1 MASPKKKLSCKL
13 LGPMMDFN
21 GCVPL
26 PCVRK
31 CSFRHRATSSA
42 NHRARKAAERM
53 GHSPETAKALGRSAA
68 GSCQANW
75 PGNFVW
81 GLIFSH
87 WAPFQGKVG
96 LLLFCKSC
104 SGLVDRCGGFFES
117 YLRVIWNLLKLICP
131 IVDPKQVRQQEA
143 FPFGSCFC
151 ESYLETI
158 CESFLEAMHESY
170 KHLVLVQWELFE
182 AICWSAK
189 AGQQDMTEDDM
200 HLLTWRV
207 WGKS

>member
-1 MASPKKKLSCKL
+1 MVVC
-13 LGPMMDFN
+13 
-21 GCVPL
+21 
-26 PCVRK
+26 PCLVLRK

-68 GSCQANW
+68 QEVARQIDLGILSEGW
-75 PGNFVW
+75 
-81 GLIFSH
+81 FS
-87 WAPFQGKVG
+87 ATERSSKEKLACCF
-96 LLLFCKSC
+96 FCKSC

-151 ESYLETI
+151 ESYMETI